1 MSKEEG
7 SPAAG
12 GDQGLTQGGGG
23 GGGRPRGA
31 PRLERPGSGHG
42 DVCRRRQLSSPLE
55 RRRRADP
62 DPFLPLLPS
71 PPSLRPSTSSS
82 PPASCCLHAGGGLGA
97 AVAPSRAET
106 PCREKGG
113 GQGAGTARPGLRGPR
128 SALAAEA
135 HRIPTRFSSN
145 TGAQGRAALA
155 GTWGQLCSDVWPHQ
169 APRRGPPKTPAAGAG
184 GRAWLDRGTGSRGA
198 PGGVDAVFGEARSRR
213 VLPPRVISVLM
224 NRHRSRPPAIFT
236 LLGSVSLH
244 VLALP
249 PPPLP
254 SAAQPLAAPS
264 PPSQCEHGPHAS
276 ISFPCPLGPPGLGR
290 RRGQLPTGTP
300 PPRNVSSVP
309 ISWLLPSSPSPAA
322 PAKCLGSSP
331 VPLAKLSVRPA
342 PLSPLPSLQAGH
354 PVVEDAAPPPLS
366 CSSSLSLA
374 GPRPPLAHTR
384 QLQRHHT
391 RPAPP
396 PLSLLRLHSVFNLTL
411 PLQLSQFLHPPR
423 APSHLCEGA
432 AHSLPPLPPGAA
444 SIPTAPRSPASPLAR
459 ACVCLPCRW
468 ASCVHAWLCHP
479 GGSAAKV
486 RASRC
491 CACCPSVSL
500 SPCLG
505 LCRSRAIPA
514 ARAQARV
521 RAHGLS
527 FLRSV
532 PTAVCLCP
540 PLFPCLA
547 AAWSRCVPA
556 RLHCCSVR
564 PQLPPAQCPASPQ
577 PPGQAPKT
585 PVGPDG
591 VGVKAAGHQGRWP
604 WVSADPR
611 GDGYQPGTELQ
622 HRAPGLG
629 HTASRS
635 RGCWRGPLGPRGGR
649 GRWLRLAGLTACP
662 VRV

>member
-169 APRRGPPKTPAAGAG
+169 APRRGPPKTAAAGAG

-198 PGGVDAVFGEARSRR
+198 PGGVDAVSGEARSRR

-249 PPPLP
+249 PPPPYPAPRSRSQPRPRHP
-254 SAAQPLAAPS
+254 SASMALM
-264 PPSQCEHGPHAS
+264 PP
-276 ISFPCPLGPPGLGR
+276 
-290 RRGQLPTGTP
+290 
-300 PPRNVSSVP
+300 
-309 ISWLLPSSPSPAA
+309 SPSPAPSA
-322 PAKCLGSSP
+322 PRGSAGGGDSSP
-331 VPLAKLSVRPA
+331 PALLRLETFPPSPSLGFFLLAHPQRLQPSASVRLLCLWP
-342 PLSPLPSLQAGH
+342 
-354 PVVEDAAPPPLS
+354 
-366 CSSSLSLA
+366 SSLSALLLSLPFPPSRPAIPWWKTLLLLLSLA
-374 GPRPPLAHTR
+374 LPPFLLLAHDRRWRT
-384 QLQRHHT
+384 
-391 RPAPP
+391 
-396 PLSLLRLHSVFNLTL
+396 
-411 PLQLSQFLHPPR
+411 
-423 APSHLCEGA
+423 
-432 AHSLPPLPPGAA
+432 PG
-444 SIPTAPRSPASPLAR
+444 SSSDT
-459 ACVCLPCRW
+459 
-468 ASCVHAWLCHP
+468 
-479 GGSAAKV
+479 
-486 RASRC
+486 
-491 CACCPSVSL
+491 
-500 SPCLG
+500 
-505 LCRSRAIPA
+505 
-514 ARAQARV
+514 
-521 RAHGLS
+521 
-527 FLRSV
+527 
-532 PTAVCLCP
+532 T
-540 PLFPCLA
+540 
-547 AAWSRCVPA
+547 PA
-556 RLHCCSVR
+556 RPRRRCLS
-564 PQLPPAQCPASPQ
+564 
-577 PPGQAPKT
+577 
-585 PVGPDG
+585 
-591 VGVKAAGHQGRWP
+591 
-604 WVSADPR
+604 SAF
-611 GDGYQPGTELQ
+611 TLF
-622 HRAPGLG
+622 
-629 HTASRS
+629 
-635 RGCWRGPLGPRGGR
+635 
-649 GRWLRLAGLTACP
+649 LT
-662 VRV
+662 